1 MRRRVN
7 RSGVIALIAL
17 VAALTGS
24 SYAAGVFRLAPASV
38 GANQLKRG
46 AVTAAKLAS
55 GSVTN
60 RAIRRATLVGAD
72 LAAGA
77 SAGPAGATGQTGSP
91 GGRGP
96 VGLTGLAG
104 ATGAPGRPGLKG
116 ADGDPG
122 SAPTPSYTTVGTLG
136 NVEVAA
142 NDQATGTVACPA
154 GTRVLSGAPSGLL
167 ITAVPRLTVVAS
179 EPNAA
184 GTAWVV
190 TMRAGAVASN
200 FQVEAQCASFN

>member
-1 MRRRVN
+1 MRRHVN

-38 GANQLKRG
+38 GANQLERG

-77 SAGPAGATGQTGSP
+77 SAGPAGATGRTGSP

-104 ATGAPGRPGLKG
+104 ATGAAGRPGLKG

-122 SAPTPSYTTVGTLG
+122 SAPTPSSATVGTLG

-154 GTRVLSGAPSGLL
+154 GKRVLCRAPSGLL
-167 ITAVPRLTVVAS
+167 VDRGSSPHGSGV
-179 EPNAA
+179 
-184 GTAWVV
+184 
-190 TMRAGAVASN
+190 RAQRRRHSLGRHHESRCRGVQLPGRST
-200 FQVEAQCASFN
+200 CASFN